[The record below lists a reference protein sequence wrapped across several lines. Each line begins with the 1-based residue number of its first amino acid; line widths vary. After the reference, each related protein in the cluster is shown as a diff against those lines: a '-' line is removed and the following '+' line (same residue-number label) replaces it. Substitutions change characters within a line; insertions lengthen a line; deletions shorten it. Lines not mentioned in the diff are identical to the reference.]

1 MIIESISKGFSTYI
15 NSFTRFTLFIF
26 PLVIIFGLLSS
37 LSNNL
42 LLSESTRNLGISL
55 LLLNNFLIVPFLT
68 IFSVLLANDLSENI
82 NRESLGYY
90 LVSIRY
96 ILRVFLLSIISTL
109 MIGIGIF
116 LFIIPGIYFAGMLIF
131 VNFFVILRNEPILE
145 ALQNSFK
152 IGHQNIGPSIGI
164 ALFFWFTTFT
174 TLFLISYF
182 ISDEG
187 NLSNVPFVVSFISNC
202 FLVYIQIVLISFP
215 ILMLYKKLIT

>member
-131 VNFFVILRNEPILE
+131 VNFFVIF
-145 ALQNSFK
+145 SFK
-152 IGHQNIGPSIGI
+152 KTIIIIFLFTYKLVISRGHIK
-164 ALFFWFTTFT
+164 
-174 TLFLISYF
+174 
-182 ISDEG
+182 
-187 NLSNVPFVVSFISNC
+187 NL
-202 FLVYIQIVLISFP
+202 Q
-215 ILMLYKKLIT
+215 

>member
-1 MIIESISKGFSTYI
+1 MIIESISKGFSIYI
-15 NSFTRFTLFIF
+15 NSFNRFTLFIF

-42 LLSESTRNLGISL
+42 LLTESTRDLGISL

-152 IGHQNIGPSIGI
+152 IGHQYIGPSIGI

-187 NLSNVPFVVSFISNC
+187 NFSNVPFVVSFVSNC

-215 ILMLYKKLIT
+215 ILILYKKLIT